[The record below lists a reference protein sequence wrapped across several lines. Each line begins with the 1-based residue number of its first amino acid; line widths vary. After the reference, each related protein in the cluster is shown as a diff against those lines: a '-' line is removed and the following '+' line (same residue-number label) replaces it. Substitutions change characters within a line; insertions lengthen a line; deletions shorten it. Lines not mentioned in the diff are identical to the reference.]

1 MCFIV
6 ELEVKDWPLGN
17 EAPDLVG
24 KDKDGEGLDYKALA
38 RLIFEEQLS
47 QGWPGLAREV
57 KMFADSRT
65 MFRIRTKMLELIA
78 NMKPTCMERATLH
91 VRLAVHGL

>member
-1 MCFIV
+1 MGDMV
-6 ELEVKDWPLGN
+6 EKETARVKD
-17 EAPDLVG
+17 
-24 KDKDGEGLDYKALA
+24 YMM
-38 RLIFEEQLS
+38 LINI
-47 QGWPGLAREV
+47 
-57 KMFADSRT
+57 ADSRT